1 MDNFKNRIGYDNFVW
16 WIGVVEDREDPL
28 KLGRCRVRIFGS
40 HTENLQLIP
49 TDTLPWAIPVYP
61 VNNSRNWASPN
72 EGEYVF
78 GFFQDGLSCQAPVMM
93 GVFPGV
99 TQGEPKAGTGF
110 SSLAKKANIVATA
123 SSNAVT
129 TTTTATMPAAAT
141 TTAATTT
148 NTNTT
153 TPTEPSVPKNAP
165 AMVRFRVGEP
175 TTPTNAYSANGTM
188 LQITNSQVSHAC
200 DFRFLIDFPNL
211 DIGVIQNP
219 IALIEQS
226 IKNAKNK
233 AAAIIRTMLAQIID
247 NFRLILKGVTIA
259 LNLDPTG
266 QIAKA
271 ISLAREAIRT
281 INYYSKKLA
290 EIVGNAAL
298 MIALLSQLKQI
309 IEWIK
314 SLPANILA
322 MLQGC
327 LTNFQSAITSAT
339 TKISLIPGQISNS
352 VEDAFKE
359 LQTSTISAIAQSQIA
374 EQSANVP
381 NNLIS
386 IVNSPDTANLNVISQ
401 YITSQFPSANVV
413 ISDANGAAF
422 NVANSSTP

>member
-49 TDTLPWAIPVYP
+49 TDTLPWAIPLYP

-110 SSLAKKANIVATA
+110 SSLAKKANIVATT

-129 TTTTATMPAAAT
+129 TTTTATTPAASSA
-141 TTAATTT
+141 
-148 NTNTT
+148 TNTT
-153 TPTEPSVPKNAP
+153 SNTSTITPTEPSVPKNAP

-200 DFRFLIDFPNL
+200 DFRFLINFPNL

-219 IALIEQS
+219 ITLIEQS
-226 IKNAKNK
+226 IKNSKNK

-259 LNLDPTG
+259 LNFDPTG

-314 SLPANILA
+314 SLPATILA
-322 MLQGC
+322 MLQNC
-327 LTNFQSAITSAT
+327 LTNFQNSITSAT
-339 TKISLIPGQISNS
+339 NKISLIPGLISTS
-352 VEDAFKE
+352 VENAFSE
-359 LQTSTISAIAQSQIA
+359 LKVSTDSAISKTQIA
-374 EQSANVP
+374 EQTANVP
-381 NNLIS
+381 NSLIS
-386 IVNSPDTANLNVISQ
+386 IVNSPDTANLNVITQ
-401 YITSQFPSANVV
+401 YITTQFPSANAV
-413 ISDANGAAF
+413 ISDANGAAY